1 MIGRIDMT
9 KDHAQTIAELMALDL
24 ALALIIDR
32 DRQLGVPDAEIV
44 ERIRKAVADE
54 TNRRQKLDRKEQ
66 SHA

>member
-1 MIGRIDMT
+1 MT
-9 KDHAQTIAELMALDL
+9 KDPAQTIAELMALDL

-54 TNRRQKLDRKEQ
+54 THRRQKLDRKEQ
-66 SHA
+66 VHELL

>member
-1 MIGRIDMT
+1 
-9 KDHAQTIAELMALDL
+9 MALDL

-54 TNRRQKLDRKEQ
+54 TIRRQKLDRKEQ

>member
-1 MIGRIDMT
+1 MT

>member
-1 MIGRIDMT
+1 MDTMT
-9 KDHAQTIAELMALDL
+9 KDHAQTIAELMSLDL